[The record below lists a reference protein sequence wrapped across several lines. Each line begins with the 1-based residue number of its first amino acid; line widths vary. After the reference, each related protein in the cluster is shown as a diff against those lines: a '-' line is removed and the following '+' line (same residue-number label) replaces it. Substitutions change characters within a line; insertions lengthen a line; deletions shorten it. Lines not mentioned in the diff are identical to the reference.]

1 MCSWAETMR
10 GNFFTIAML
19 SIATT
24 YLFSSPCI
32 AQSQVGRA
40 ATPAEIA
47 AWNIDVRPDFAG
59 LPPGS
64 GSVAQGLQVWE
75 SKCARCHGS
84 FGESV
89 QFTNALA
96 GGTTAQD
103 LASGRVAGL
112 AWLNPQVQPL
122 PATTLMKVP
131 NVSTLWDYI
140 RRAMPFDQPKSL
152 STNEVYASLA
162 YMLSL
167 ADVVPQD
174 FVLTER
180 NIAQVKLP
188 NRLGMR
194 TDHGLWR
201 VDGTPD
207 VQGTLCMSGC
217 DTSEVLRTLPARAK
231 FQQGNIA
238 EQMRSYGPSR
248 GVDTP
253 AQLK

>member
-1 MCSWAETMR
+1 MCSWVDGVMK
-10 GNFFTIAML
+10 FFHSMAL
-19 SIATT
+19 LWIATCS
-24 YLFSSPCI
+24 LWAWPGM
-32 AQSQVGRA
+32 AKDQVGRA
-40 ATPAEIA
+40 ALPAEIS
-47 AWNIDVRPDFAG
+47 AWDIDVRPDLTG

-75 SKCARCHGS
+75 GKCARCHGS

-89 QFTNALA
+89 QYTNALA
-96 GGTTAQD
+96 GGTTVQD
-103 LASGRVAGL
+103 LTNGRVAGL
-112 AWLNPQVQPL
+112 AWLNPQVPPL
-122 PATTLMKVP
+122 PATTLMKVS
-131 NVSTLWDYI
+131 NISTLWDYI

-152 STNEVYASLA
+152 SVNEVYASLA

-180 NIAQVKLP
+180 NMAQVKLP
-188 NRLGMR
+188 NRFGMR

-207 VQGTLCMSGC
+207 VQGTLCMNAC
-217 DTSEVLRTLPARAK
+217 EVSTTLRTLPARTK
-231 FQQGNIA
+231 FQQGDLS
-238 EQMRSYGPSR
+238 EQMRSYGPLR

-253 AQLK
+253 GQLK

>member
-1 MCSWAETMR
+1 MHLHLHL
-10 GNFFTIAML
+10 NFSMKPIAII
-19 SIATT
+19 SIAA
-24 YLFSSPCI
+24 LSCLASSGM
-32 AQSQVGRA
+32 AQNTLGRA

-75 SKCARCHGS
+75 GKCARCHGS

-103 LASGRVAGL
+103 LTTGRVAGL
-112 AWLNPQVQPL
+112 AWLNPQTPPL
-122 PATTLMKVP
+122 PATTLMKVAT
-131 NVSTLWDYI
+131 VSTLWDYI
-140 RRAMPFDQPKSL
+140 RRAMPYDQPKTL
-152 STNEVYASLA
+152 SVNEVYASLA

-207 VQGTLCMSGC
+207 VQGTLCMNNC
-217 DTSEVLRTLPARAK
+217 DTPSALKTLPARAK
-231 FQQGNIA
+231 FQQGNVA
-238 EQMRSYGPSR
+238 EQMRSYGPLR

>member
-1 MCSWAETMR
+1 MCSLANTSMKSV
-10 GNFFTIAML
+10 NTFATL
-19 SIATT
+19 LIATWSI
-24 YLFSSPCI
+24 FSMPTEAKEQI
-32 AQSQVGRA
+32 GRP
-40 ATPAEIA
+40 ATSAEIA
-47 AWNIDVRPDFAG
+47 AWNIDVRPDFTG
-59 LPPGS
+59 LLAGS

-75 SKCARCHGS
+75 GKCARCHGS

-103 LASGRVAGL
+103 LAQGRVAGL
-112 AWLNPQVQPL
+112 AWLNPQTPPL
-122 PATTLMKVP
+122 PATTLMKVAT
-131 NVSTLWDYI
+131 VSTLWDYI

-152 STNEVYASLA
+152 STHEVYASLA

-180 NIAQVKLP
+180 NMAQVKLP

-207 VQGTLCMSGC
+207 VQGTLCMSAC
-217 DTSEVLRTLPARAK
+217 DTPGTLKTLPARAK
-231 FQQGNIA
+231 FQQGNVA
-238 EQMRSYGPSR
+238 DQMRSYGPLR